1 MIDDPMEIDK
11 LNYEEQCTKVKW
23 MTRSKRSEILTTEN
37 YSTQKMGIKIK
48 KYVTL
53 PRN

>member
-1 MIDDPMEIDK
+1 MIDGPIEINK
-11 LNYEEQCTKVKW
+11 LEYEEQRTKVKW

-37 YSTQKMGIKIK
+37 YSTQKKGIKIK